1 MPRGA
6 AEFNVGIQASVP
18 EIARG
23 AAEYTQRM
31 GFSPRP
37 DSFNNVVVDLPQAQG
52 IARDYLAAPDF
63 DPAAL
68 PHYKAMREEIGH
80 QYDFMTRPV
89 TKGGLGLVHTVTAGD
104 PYSSAREMMTDVAN
118 GRIKSL
124 STRSTGSHPF
134 FTDDENDMFRAVHD
148 VFGHAGSGRNFG
160 PSGEEAAFRSHYGMF
175 SPMARQAMAV
185 GTRGQ
190 NSTNNFGGQAPGT
203 FVKGKTILLPAT
215 SRFLPTPAQLELP
228 KRLTAQSSIGLPANV
243 GQQLIA
249 TVEHARSFGTPGNP
263 HPKATWLLGG

>member
-6 AEFNVGIQASVP
+6 AEFNVGIQAAVP
-18 EIARG
+18 AIARG

-31 GFSPRP
+31 GLAPRP
-37 DSFNNVVVDLPQAQG
+37 ASFNNAVVDLPQAQG

-68 PHYKAMREEIGH
+68 PHYRAMREEIGR
-80 QYDFMTRPV
+80 QYDFMTRPAAR
-89 TKGGLGLVHTVTAGD
+89 GGLGLTHTVTAED
-104 PYSSAREMMTDVAN
+104 PYGSSREMMNDVAQ

-124 STRSTGSHPF
+124 ATKSTGSHPF

-175 SPMARQAMAV
+175 TPMARQAMAV

-190 NSTNNFGGQAPGT
+190 NSTNNFGGQPVGSY
-203 FVKGKTILLPAT
+203 VKGKTILLPAT
-215 SRFLPTPAQLELP
+215 SRFLPAPSQLILP
-228 KRLTAQSSIGLPANV
+228 SKLTAQNSVAMDPRV
-243 GQQLIA
+243 GQQFLA
-249 TVEHARSFGTPGNP
+249 TMEHARSFGTPDAP
-263 HPKATWLLGG
+263 HPQAGWLN